1 MNSVMITG
9 AGYRIRKRGDVLT
22 IETGKDSNV
31 AEPPRTLSP
40 LGLDLLVIAGDHSI
54 STAAVR
60 LVTSHGGAIALMDG
74 LGNPFGHFLP
84 FGRSALIENYK
95 EQASASPKCKLE
107 IARSIC
113 YGALENKRTLLSRLE
128 RIRGFDLSRE
138 ISLIDE
144 AQDRVSS
151 CDSPD
156 SLRGIEGSGAH
167 AYFQA
172 FSLAFDE
179 AWGFLGRSQN
189 PAPDPVNSLLSYG
202 YGMLYVQSRQAL
214 VLSGFSP
221 YYGAF
226 HETYKKQEALVYDLV
241 EEFRQPV
248 IDRTVITFI
257 TKHMAKPEDF
267 IYPDEGGCAIESAV
281 KKKYAAA
288 VLARIHNRVI
298 YEDATFQEI
307 FKRQAER
314 LGKALIEEG
323 EYVPY
328 RYRL

>member
-1 MNSVMITG
+1 MNSVLITG

-22 IETGKDSNV
+22 IETGKDSDT

-40 LGLDLLVIAGDHSI
+40 LGLDLLAIAGDHSI

-84 FGRSALIENYK
+84 LGRSALIEQY
-95 EQASASPKCKLE
+95 EGQASAPEERRLE

-113 YGALENKRTLLSRLE
+113 IGALENKRTLLSNLE

-138 ISLIDE
+138 IGLVED
-144 AQDRVSS
+144 AQDRVITCQSS
-151 CDSPD
+151 D
-156 SLRGIEGSGAH
+156 SLRGVEGSGAH
-167 AYFQA
+167 AYFRGL
-172 FSLAFDE
+172 SLAFNDI
-179 AWGFLGRSQN
+179 WGFLGRSQN
-189 PAPDPVNSLLSYG
+189 PATDPVNSLLSYG
-202 YGMLYVQSRQAL
+202 YGMLYIQVRQAL

-221 YYGAF
+221 YYGAY

-248 IDRTVITFI
+248 VDRTVVTFLA
-257 TKHMAKPEDF
+257 KHMAKPEDF
-267 IYPDEGGCAIESAV
+267 TYPDEGGCMIGTVV

-288 VLARIHNRVI
+288 VLARIYGKVS

-314 LGKALIEEG
+314 LGKVLTEG
-323 EYVPY
+323 NEYVPF
-328 RYRL
+328 RYRK